1 MKVIAIIPARYES
14 TRFPGKPLVKLGT
27 KYIIQH
33 VYERALSSGLFD
45 DVIVGTDDQRIFEA
59 VESFDGKV
67 TLTGKQHK
75 SGTDRIAEVCRKLPY
90 YQDVEIV
97 VNIQGDEPFI
107 AKEPLKKLIDVFNDP
122 KIEVASLMHK
132 LTKDFKNP
140 NIVKVVCDKDNF
152 ALYFSRSLIPFNFIT
167 HPAPRNL
174 QLETRT
180 PHPAPRTPQPVFYR
194 HIGVYA
200 FRKEALLKFVELP
213 VSKLE
218 QVEKLEQLRLLENGI
233 RIKMIETDYEGCDIN
248 TPEDLEKAKKMLS
261 K

>member
-107 AKEPLKKLIDVFNDP
+107 TDEPLKKLIDVFNDP
-122 KIEVASLMHK
+122 TIEVASLMHK
-132 LTKDFKNP
+132 LRKDFENP

-152 ALYFSRSLIPFNFIT
+152 ALYFSRSLIPFNFVT
-167 HPAPRNL
+167 KPAP
-174 QLETRT
+174 RT
-180 PHPAPRTPQPVFYR
+180 PHPAPRTPQPEYFK

-200 FRKEALLKFVELP
+200 FRKETLMKFVELP

-218 QVEKLEQLRLLENGI
+218 QMEKLEQLRLLENGI
-233 RIKMIETDYEGCDIN
+233 RIKMVETDYEGCEIN
-248 TPEDLEKAKKMLS
+248 TPEDLERARKLLKI
-261 K
+261 